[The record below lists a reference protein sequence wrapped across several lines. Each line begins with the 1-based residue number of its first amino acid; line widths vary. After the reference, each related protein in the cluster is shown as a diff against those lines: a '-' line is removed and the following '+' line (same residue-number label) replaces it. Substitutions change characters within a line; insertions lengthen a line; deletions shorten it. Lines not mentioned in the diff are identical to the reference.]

1 MEETVIHI
9 FESLAYPI
17 AVSVVLFLAIGSFA
31 KKMLADIHSRE
42 ESSQKLRDQY
52 IAYLQMA
59 NVELTGAVKENAT
72 AFNKFSAVLEKLERT
87 ISRITTQTDHKGDH
101 QGEGKGGQPH

>member
-1 MEETVIHI
+1 MEEPVIHI
-9 FESLAYPI
+9 FESLAYPV

-31 KKMLADIHSRE
+31 KKMLADVHTRE

-59 NVELTGAVKENAT
+59 NVELTGAIKENAT
-72 AFNKFSAVLEKLERT
+72 AFREMSSALNRFSTVLA
-87 ISRITTQTDHKGDH
+87 RIEQRLDATSD
-101 QGEGKGGQPH
+101 GGAPH